1 MARLLAPE
9 PSQWDPAARASPGR
23 RDALAVLVSALKRAG
38 APGGLRQGKPL
49 RMRVSSCGAERK
61 VAASVLAADA
71 AADAGA
77 MAVLTPTFPADR
89 AAAAASAAWQAAVPG
104 LLQRQHQRAGT
115 PGADGNLSAAATPHA
130 CQQAPDSE

>member
-49 RMRVSSCGAERK
+49 RMRVSCCGADRK
-61 VAASVLAADA
+61 VPASVFAADA

-89 AAAAASAAWQAAVPG
+89 AAAPRGAWQAAVPG

-115 PGADGNLSAAATPHA
+115 PGADGNLSAAATPLPG
-130 CQQAPDSE
+130 QQAPESG